1 MEWRDV
7 TLKEQH
13 IRNFLKVQWL
23 GLSAPTAGTGFDP
36 WTEQL
41 PKSSEVKSQI
51 QRHDER
57 CVCVSPRMHVCV
69 FPRIKLFC

>member
-36 WTEQL
+36 WTGNYDPASHTDMTKNKQTNKQTKKNVE
-41 PKSSEVKSQI
+41 EN
-51 QRHDER
+51 
-57 CVCVSPRMHVCV
+57 SPFHRDMGME
-69 FPRIKLFC
+69 